1 MSIYTC
7 QCTHV
12 QNHAYASESR
22 GMYLWDVRQLLKSV
36 MIKKK
41 VLQKKVSY
49 DKKKVLQKKVENS
62 DQTKVIVL
70 FGSSMPT
77 LCPFYTLEY
86 NFCWSFHWWSIYL
99 FPVCLFIFVFASF
112 FLFFLPERNCET
124 DQCLRLW
131 ILKSV
136 SKLIKCSVTSSI
148 VTLFITFLVI
158 V

>member
-41 VLQKKVSY
+41 FCKKKSVMI
-49 DKKKVLQKKVENS
+49 KKKVLQKKVENS

-86 NFCWSFHWWSIYL
+86 NFC
-99 FPVCLFIFVFASF
+99 
-112 FLFFLPERNCET
+112 
-124 DQCLRLW
+124 
-131 ILKSV
+131 
-136 SKLIKCSVTSSI
+136 
-148 VTLFITFLVI
+148 
-158 V
+158 

>member
-41 VLQKKVSY
+41 VLQKKV
-49 DKKKVLQKKVENS
+49 ENS

-86 NFCWSFHWWSIYL
+86 NFC
-99 FPVCLFIFVFASF
+99 
-112 FLFFLPERNCET
+112 
-124 DQCLRLW
+124 
-131 ILKSV
+131 
-136 SKLIKCSVTSSI
+136 
-148 VTLFITFLVI
+148 
-158 V
+158 